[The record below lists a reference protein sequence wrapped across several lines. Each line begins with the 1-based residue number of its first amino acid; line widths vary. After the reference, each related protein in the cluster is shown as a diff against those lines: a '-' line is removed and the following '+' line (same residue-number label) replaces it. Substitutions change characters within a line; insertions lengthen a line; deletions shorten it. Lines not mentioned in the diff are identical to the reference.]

1 MLAGVFFLQTS
12 LKSSK
17 QFYITKTNNY
27 LHQEKLIALAQSI
40 KNDTTQQNAE
50 LNLIATDIKN
60 TCEKIKTMI
69 IFNAFEQNTIPTN
82 FENTNQW
89 LEESGLSDE
98 FNVGAEGEKLVIKLS
113 TLINKYNSLSNK
125 NIQNIIEKLIN
136 KNLKQQTNYNLLSSL
151 SQTEMYVVLNE
162 KLSINK

>member
-1 MLAGVFFLQTS
+1 
-12 LKSSK
+12 
-17 QFYITKTNNY
+17 
-27 LHQEKLIALAQSI
+27 
-40 KNDTTQQNAE
+40 
-50 LNLIATDIKN
+50 
-60 TCEKIKTMI
+60 MI

-162 KLSINK
+162 KLTINK